1 MRSLK
6 HIATGVLI
14 AGLSFGSIGTAN
26 AQVRPTRTPG
36 AAFDAAKQAC
46 DTAINNRLS
55 RITTLQR
62 LINDS
67 QHVTSDHR
75 STLLSQLASA
85 SNGLSQLKAK
95 IGSDADPSTLRTD
108 CRNIVQDFRI
118 YVLVSP
124 KVREV
129 LVSDWETDIASRLST
144 IAGKIQTAIDSA
156 KAKGKDVTTAQSDL
170 AQMKTAIAN
179 ANAAI
184 GGVATSVINLQPSD
198 WPGAHD
204 TLVTGR
210 QSLRTG
216 RDDLR
221 TARDDGRNA
230 AQALR
235 QS

>member
-1 MRSLK
+1 MRSIK

-14 AGLSFGSIGTAN
+14 AGLSLGSLSTAS
-26 AQVRPTRTPG
+26 AQTRPTRTPG
-36 AAFDAAKQAC
+36 AAFNSAKQLC
-46 DTAINNRLS
+46 DTAVNNRLE
-55 RITTLQR
+55 RITTLQG
-62 LINDS
+62 LINNS

-95 IGSDADPSTLRTD
+95 IDADTDPATLRTD
-108 CRNIVQDFRI
+108 CRDIFQDFRI

-129 LVSDWETDIASRLST
+129 LVSDWETDIASRLDT
-144 IAGKIQTAIDSA
+144 VAAKIQTAIDTA
-156 KAKGKDVTTAQSDL
+156 KAKGKNVTTAQSDL
-170 AQMKTAIAN
+170 DQMKSAIAN
-179 ANAAI
+179 AKAAI
-184 GGVATSVINLQPSD
+184 GGVASSVINLQPSD

-221 TARDDGRNA
+221 SARNDGWNA
-230 AQALR
+230 AQTLR

>member
-1 MRSLK
+1 MRSTK
-6 HIATGVLI
+6 RIATGVVV
-14 AGLSFGSIGTAN
+14 AGLVLGTFGVAN
-26 AQVRPTRTPG
+26 AQVRPTRSPG
-36 AAFDAAKQAC
+36 PEFDPAKQAC

-55 RITTLQR
+55 RITTLQG
-62 LINDS
+62 LINNS
-67 QHVTSDHR
+67 QHVTPDHS

-95 IGSDADPSTLRTD
+95 IAGDTDPATLRTD
-108 CRNIVQDFRI
+108 CRNIFQDFRI

-129 LVSDWETDIASRLST
+129 LVSDWETNIASRLST
-144 IAGKIQTAIDSA
+144 IAGKLQTAIDNA
-156 KAKGKDVTTAQSDL
+156 KAKGKNVTTAQSDL
-170 AQMKTAIAN
+170 DQMKTQIAN
-179 ANAAI
+179 ANTAI
-184 GGVATSVINLQPSD
+184 GGVASSVINLQPSD

-204 TLVTGR
+204 TLVSGR

-221 TARDDGRNA
+221 TARNDGWNA